1 MFDPA
6 LDPARPTATIH
17 RFCWEE
23 IAGLA
28 RLLADRLADAR
39 IDGVVGIAR
48 SGLVPAVMLSHML
61 GVRPFA
67 VLDIARTHSD
77 AIRADKSQP
86 ANHGS
91 LGLERM
97 RGHRVLLVDD
107 IVGQGLT
114 LDAARRD
121 LLDAGIDPVTA
132 TLVVN
137 RANLAGRDPHAIVD
151 HWACEVHGW
160 VIFPWE
166 GKGPWQGG
174 DDA

>member
-1 MFDPA
+1 M
-6 LDPARPTATIH
+6 LDPARPVSTIH
-17 RFCWEE
+17 RFSWEE
-23 IAGLA
+23 IAGLT

-39 IDGVVGIAR
+39 LGGVVGIAR

-86 ANHGS
+86 ATRGA
-91 LGLERM
+91 LGLARM
-97 RGHRVLLVDD
+97 RGRRVLLIDD

-114 LDAARRD
+114 LEAARRQMV
-121 LLDAGIDPVTA
+121 DAGADPVTA
-132 TLVVN
+132 ALVVN
-137 RANLAGRDPHAIVD
+137 RANLAGRDPRAIVD
-151 HWACEVHGW
+151 HWACDVHGW

-166 GKGPWQGG
+166 GK